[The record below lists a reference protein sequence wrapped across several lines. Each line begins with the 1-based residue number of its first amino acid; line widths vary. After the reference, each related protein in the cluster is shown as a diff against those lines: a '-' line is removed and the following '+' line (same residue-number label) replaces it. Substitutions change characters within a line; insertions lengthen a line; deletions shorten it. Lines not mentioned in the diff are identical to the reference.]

1 MYTVD
6 SYIWLCL
13 GKKKGLNP
21 LDSSLYLL
29 KLGIFCHVLLGVW
42 WRWRQ
47 LNKLNKYM
55 FYIDKKLYKNHSVH
69 RSVQIICCW
78 AVFLVMVGGSG
89 MVILTTGGGG
99 IAACCVF
106 SLPSFN

>member
-1 MYTVD
+1 MA

-29 KLGIFCHVLLGVW
+29 KLGIFCHVLLGIW

-47 LNKLNKYM
+47 LNKINKLL
-55 FYIDKKLYKNHSVH
+55 FINNKNIIKKLGIQTGI
-69 RSVQIICCW
+69 QIMCCW
-78 AVFLVMVGGSG
+78 AVFLVGFGGEKGSSTQDLNSLARARF
-89 MVILTTGGGG
+89 IDYCLT
-99 IAACCVF
+99 V
-106 SLPSFN
+106 